1 MGYFDRFNN
10 RGIPFMENSDKGDM
24 HDITGEI
31 VHITDFGFIKNDEGG
46 DYGVI
51 QLAEKPDTFYFC
63 NAVITEMLHQVEN
76 DGMKEELANQCIKF
90 DLATSK
96 KGREYFRF
104 EFTQDNIPF

>member
-24 HDITGEI
+24 HDIIGEI

-51 QLAEKPDTFYFC
+51 QIKEKPDTFYFC
-63 NAVITEMLHQVEN
+63 NAVITEMLHQVEA
-76 DGMKEELANQCIKF
+76 DGMKEELANQCIRF

-104 EFTQDNIPF
+104 EFTPDNIPF